1 MKTYIAK
8 AEMCTYLQVKITANW
23 EEEAYLKAK
32 ELCGSQFTEIEGTGN
47 WEIYNV
53 EEVLNHVQ

>member
-8 AEMCTYLQVKITANW
+8 AEMCTYLQVKIKANS
-23 EEEAYLKAK
+23 EEEAYQKAK
-32 ELCGSQFTEIEGTGN
+32 ELCGSEFTEIEETGS

-53 EEVLNHVQ
+53 EEE

>member
-8 AEMCTYLQVKITANW
+8 AEMCTYLKVSIKANSQ
-23 EEEAYLKAK
+23 EEAEKIAS
-32 ELCGSQFTEIEGTGN
+32 EMCGSDFTEIEGTGS

-53 EEVLNHVQ
+53 EEACDAD

>member
-8 AEMCTYLQVKITANW
+8 AEIKVSSQ
-23 EEEAYLKAK
+23 EEAWRKAS
-32 ELCGSQFTEIEGTGN
+32 EMCGSDFIETEGTGS

-53 EEVLNHVQ
+53 EEAE

>member
-1 MKTYIAK
+1 MKNYIAK
-8 AEMCTYLQVKITANW
+8 AEMCTYLKVTIQANSQ
-23 EEEAYLKAK
+23 EEAEKIAK
-32 ELCGSQFTEIEGTGN
+32 DLCGSNFTEIEGAGN